1 MKNNINMLKNLL
13 NQNRPVELTEE
24 QKEYMKQ
31 PLEFLD
37 KLSQTK
43 GINTTTTYQAM
54 VDIFQDLLKNP
65 DSSSFLKISVQDQ
78 KFQKRILQTSSSTVK
93 LLEYIGYQVEDVLQ
107 QEDEVES
114 FFILKKVNVEMLTV
128 LTNEIQIRVFSHTPL
143 NISVGINFGCKKEL
157 EECHFKHQNRK

>member
-1 MKNNINMLKNLL
+1 MLKLFNKETSG
-13 NQNRPVELTEE
+13 PVVELTQEE
-24 QKEYMKQ
+24 QEYMKL
-31 PLEFLD
+31 PLEYLE

-54 VDIFQDLLKNP
+54 VNIFQDLLKNP
-65 DSSSFLKISVQDQ
+65 DSSPFLKISVQDQ

-114 FFILKKVNVEMLTV
+114 FFILKKVEVEKLRI
-128 LTNEIQIRVFSHTPL
+128 LTNEIQSRVCLFWCVSL
-143 NISVGINFGCKKEL
+143 SLVGNYIGCKKEL
-157 EECHFKHQNRK
+157 EECHFKH